1 MEKLDTNNLTS
12 TLTIKVCLNKII
24 FEKGKKLITYY
35 INNSMTKIRLFYL
48 KKTIRC

>member
-12 TLTIKVCLNKII
+12 TLTIICLNKII
-24 FEKGKKLITYY
+24 FKKGKKLITYY